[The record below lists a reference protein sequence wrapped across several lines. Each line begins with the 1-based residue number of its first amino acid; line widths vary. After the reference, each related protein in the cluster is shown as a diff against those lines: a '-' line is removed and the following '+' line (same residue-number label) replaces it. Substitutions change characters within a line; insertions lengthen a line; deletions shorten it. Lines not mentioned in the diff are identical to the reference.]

1 MPVLYHNPRC
11 SKSRAALA
19 LCEASSQA
27 VDVRLYLAEPL
38 SRKELTDVL
47 SRLEQPMSSSIRMKD
62 PKFKLVDSTSLN
74 PDDLHSVVEFLS
86 LHGHL
91 MERPLYD
98 NGVISVIGRPVEL
111 LAPHL

>member
-1 MPVLYHNPRC
+1 MAVLYHNPRC
-11 SKSRAALA
+11 SKSRSAVA
-19 LCEASSQA
+19 LCEASSQS
-27 VDVRLYLAEPL
+27 VTVRLYLTDPL
-38 SRKELTDVL
+38 NQSELLDVL
-47 SRLEQPMSSSIRMKD
+47 SRLEQPLSSSIRLKD
-62 PKFKLVDSTSLN
+62 PKFKLVDSTSLD
-74 PDDLHSVVEFLS
+74 PDNLHSVVEFLS

>member
-1 MPVLYHNPRC
+1 MAVLYHNPRC
-11 SKSRAALA
+11 SKSRSAVA
-19 LCEASSQA
+19 LCEASSQSVA
-27 VDVRLYLAEPL
+27 IRLYLTDPL
-38 SRKELTDVL
+38 DKSELLDVY
-47 SRLEQPMSSSIRMKD
+47 SRLEQPLSSSIRMKD

-74 PDDLHSVVEFLS
+74 PDDLHSVVEFLR